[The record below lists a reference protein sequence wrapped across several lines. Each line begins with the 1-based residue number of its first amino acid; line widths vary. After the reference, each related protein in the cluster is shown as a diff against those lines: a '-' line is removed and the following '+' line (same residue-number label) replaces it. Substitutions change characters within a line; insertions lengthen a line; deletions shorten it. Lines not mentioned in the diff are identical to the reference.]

1 MTDSIKT
8 RDKGWHNRLL
18 KASGFTERMGKK
30 KKNTKNKILRWVEC
44 GTWRK
49 RGITHDRRAPGLGA
63 QGQVKTENREKA
75 QRATGKSGFARV
87 SYERAERLPTRNWTP
102 VSGVQGDTDA
112 GTFDLQVAAETM
124 SARGRAGHGSRRC
137 RHLGR
142 GRGNGSPR
150 VISKSIRERRGDS
163 QHWPRRAFLGRKRI
177 RQLRLPHTEKNPVSP
192 HLAL

>member
-30 KKNTKNKILRWVEC
+30 KKTTKNKILRWVEC

-63 QGQVKTENREKA
+63 QGQVKTENREKV

-124 SARGRAGHGSRRC
+124 SASGRAGHGTLRKRA
-137 RHLGR
+137 RKRQPKGHQQEHQR
-142 GRGNGSPR
+142 E
-150 VISKSIRERRGDS
+150 ERRLS
-163 QHWPRRAFLGRKRI
+163 ALAPQSVSRK
-177 RQLRLPHTEKNPVSP
+177 K
-192 HLAL
+192 AY

>member
-63 QGQVKTENREKA
+63 QGQVKTENREKV
-75 QRATGKSGFARV
+75 QRQEGAWLVHRRGWRPVWLDPGRPGGSG
-87 SYERAERLPTRNWTP
+87 
-102 VSGVQGDTDA
+102 
-112 GTFDLQVAAETM
+112 
-124 SARGRAGHGSRRC
+124 
-137 RHLGR
+137 GR
-142 GRGNGSPR
+142 GGS
-150 VISKSIRERRGDS
+150 
-163 QHWPRRAFLGRKRI
+163 
-177 RQLRLPHTEKNPVSP
+177 
-192 HLAL
+192 